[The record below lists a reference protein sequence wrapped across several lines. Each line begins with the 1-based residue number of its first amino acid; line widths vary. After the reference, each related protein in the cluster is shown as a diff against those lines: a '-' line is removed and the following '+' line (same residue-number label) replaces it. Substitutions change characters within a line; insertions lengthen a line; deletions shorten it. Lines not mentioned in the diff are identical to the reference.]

1 MAAMTWQAIDLDIV
15 MVKNSLAC
23 VNPSQNAHSMVAL
36 CVEIQGV
43 GGSAGKVYAEA
54 MAEVSCAY
62 LKWLS

>member
-1 MAAMTWQAIDLDIV
+1 

-54 MAEVSCAY
+54 MAEMSCAY